1 MWERSCGFVFFAG
14 AVFPAI
20 SAHDQGASLFFHR
33 FWLENIKRGKSPLT
47 KQRFHGKI
55 KHLSLTGVKHPFP
68 YFKLSLAHFP
78 EECKSRA
85 KGF

>member
-33 FWLENIKRGKSPLT
+33 FWLENIKKRQKPLDKT
-47 KQRFHGKI
+47 A
-55 KHLSLTGVKHPFP
+55 FP
-68 YFKLSLAHFP
+68 W
-78 EECKSRA
+78 
-85 KGF
+85 